1 MTSMTFSIEDGH
13 IKVSTVGEDLD
24 TLSSIAAT
32 ICLTPKFK
40 LLFTIQQS
48 MLKEGKDPEYTD
60 SIARLVE
67 YYSSVSEPV
76 IPPHEYG
83 K

>member
-1 MTSMTFSIEDGH
+1 MTSMTFSIENGH

-24 TLSSIAAT
+24 TLSSIATT
-32 ICLTPKFK
+32 ICLTPKFQ

-48 MLKEGKDPEYTD
+48 MLKEGKDPEYID

-67 YYSSVSEPV
+67 YYSSVSQPAV
-76 IPPHEYG
+76 PPHEYG